1 MDWKKWAPLA
11 AGVVMLIAL
20 IVWAGAEGIWRILQS
35 VNPLYLSLAI
45 LMYVLGTVAWGLR
58 WYVLMRSLGIDI
70 SFKHTLVALLIGI
83 FVNNMTPGA
92 RGGGEPVRMYY
103 VSKKAE
109 HGYGPVFA
117 TVMGDRIL
125 DFIPIAVMMM
135 LSMVYVYDMGQ
146 RALTVILLL
155 MNLGIFAGV
164 AFGMAVMLNEVWMQ
178 KILIWLFK
186 AVSRILPSRMKK
198 YEERFLRGVEEQVP
212 QFSEGM
218 KLLLKDKK
226 TFALAL
232 FFSFVSWMFVI
243 LRVYF
248 IFLSMGMTISTVAVM
263 VVQMVGTAVGLI
275 SVIPGGAGLTA
286 ATMSAAYMLFGIH
299 KSLAVTAS
307 IVDRL
312 ISFWIPTFIGSGLT
326 FRFSVNTGKK
336 SKRVDE

>member
-1 MDWKKWAPLA
+1 MDWKKWLPLA

-20 IVWAGAEGIWRILQS
+20 ILWAGAEGVWRIIQKA
-35 VNPLYLSLAI
+35 NPVYLSLAV
-45 LMYVLGTVAWGLR
+45 LMYVCGTVAWGLR
-58 WYVLMRSLGIDI
+58 WHVLMRSLGIDI
-70 SFKHTLVALLIGI
+70 KFKHTLIALLIGI

-125 DFIPIAVMMM
+125 DFIPIATMM
-135 LSMVYVYDMGQ
+135 LFSMVWVYEMGQ
-146 RALTVILLL
+146 RALTFILLL
-155 MNLGIFAGV
+155 MNVAIFVGV
-164 AFGMAVMLNEVWMQ
+164 AFGTAVMLKETWMQ
-178 KILIWLFK
+178 KILMWLFR
-186 AVSRILPSRMKK
+186 ALARILPSKMKK
-198 YEERFLRGVEEQVP
+198 YEERFIRGVEEQVP
-212 QFSEGM
+212 KFSEGM

-226 TFALAL
+226 TFTVAL
-232 FFSFVSWMFVI
+232 FFSFLSWAFVI

-248 IFLSMGMTISTVAVM
+248 IFLSMGTSISAAAVM

-286 ATMSAAYMLFGIH
+286 AIMSGTYILFGIH

-312 ISFWIPTFIGSGLT
+312 ISFWIPTFVGSGLT
-326 FRFSVNTGKK
+326 FRFSVSAGEK
-336 SKRVDE
+336 SKE

>member
-1 MDWKKWAPLA
+1 MEWKKWVPLA
-11 AGVVMLIAL
+11 TGVGMLIAL
-20 IVWAGAEGIWRILQS
+20 IIWAGAEGVWRILQM
-35 VNPLYLSLAI
+35 VNPIYLSLAV
-45 LMYVLGTVAWGLR
+45 LMYVFGTLAWGLR
-58 WYVLMRSLGIDI
+58 WHVLMRGLGIDI
-70 SFKHTLVALLIGI
+70 KFRHTLVALLIGI

-125 DFIPIAVMMM
+125 DFIPIAVMMVI
-135 LSMVYVYDMGQ
+135 SMVCVYDMGQ
-146 RALTVILLL
+146 RALTLILLII
-155 MNLGIFAGV
+155 NIGIFAGV
-164 AFGMAVMLNEVWMQ
+164 AFGTAVMLNDVWMQ
-178 KILIWLFK
+178 KILVWLFK
-186 AVSRILPSRMKK
+186 AVSRILPSRMQK

-212 QFSEGM
+212 QFSRGM
-218 KLLLKDKK
+218 KLLLRDKK

-232 FFSFVSWMFVI
+232 FFSFLSWTFVI

-248 IFLSMGMTISTVAVM
+248 IFLSMGMSISAVAVM

-275 SVIPGGAGLTA
+275 SIIPGGAGLTA
-286 ATMSAAYMLFGIH
+286 ATMSGVYMLFGIH

-312 ISFWIPTFIGSGLT
+312 ISFWIPTFIGSALT
-326 FRFSVNTGKK
+326 FRFSSGAGKK
-336 SKRVDE
+336 ADG